1 MKNTFAQQFFN
12 ALGLILAFIQLHI
25 SNICLFTANGLILY
39 VLFALYSF
47 EIMLLGLAIML
58 LLVSLTTSDT
68 MKRQKQVKQ
77 KNYGF

>member
-25 SNICLFTANGLILY
+25 SNICLFTASGLILY

-47 EIMLLGLAIML
+47 EVMLLGLAIML
-58 LLVSLTTSDT
+58 LLVSLTTSPVNRP
-68 MKRQKQVKQ
+68 KPQPQKQ
-77 KNYGF
+77 NYRF